1 MRIASLVLFAALVA
15 AVPAQAAINGV
26 AAVVNGEMITEFD
39 LQNEVAPE
47 AMRRQIDPKKPAQ
60 REAYDALT
68 SATLER
74 MINNIIL
81 TQEAQRL
88 KISVSDSEVD
98 NEMQQ
103 IMSRNKITPE
113 EFQRQLQLQRM
124 SEKDFRER
132 VRSGVLRNRL
142 LANMVGRKVI
152 VTKEEVAD
160 YYNIHKQN
168 FVNNQRVR
176 FALIVYP
183 PTENAEKQSARLR
196 GGKAS
201 FEEVARKVSIGP
213 RAQEGGDVGMVS
225 WNTLDPAW
233 QERLSLM
240 EPGEISDLFEVN
252 NGLKAQLKLI
262 DMESGE
268 GQTLEEATPQ
278 IERILREPK
287 LQERFREYTEQLRK
301 RAVVEIRR

>member
-1 MRIASLVLFAALVA
+1 
-15 AVPAQAAINGV
+15 
-26 AAVVNGEMITEFD
+26 MII
-39 LQNEVAPE
+39 QSK
-47 AMRRQIDPKKPAQ
+47 R
-60 REAYDALT
+60 
-68 SATLER
+68 
-74 MINNIIL
+74 
-81 TQEAQRL
+81 
-88 KISVSDSEVD
+88 
-98 NEMQQ
+98 EMQQ